1 MRLKHVLP
9 ELTQKM
15 TEDFN
20 SVWRDIDAQ
29 YVLLDYL
36 EILYLVNE
44 IYHLPD
50 GDFVDAELRT
60 TSAIRAFLRG
70 HETRA
75 GLIDR
80 LRAILEDYKTKEED

>member
-1 MRLKHVLP
+1 MLKVILP

-15 TEDFN
+15 TEDLKRA
-20 SVWRDIDAQ
+20 WRDADVQ

-36 EILYLVNE
+36 DILYLVNE

-50 GDFVDAELRT
+50 EDFVDAELRT
-60 TSAIRAFLRG
+60 TSAIGTFLRG
-70 HETRA
+70 QETRD

-80 LRAILEDYKTKEED
+80 LRAILKDYKKKEEV